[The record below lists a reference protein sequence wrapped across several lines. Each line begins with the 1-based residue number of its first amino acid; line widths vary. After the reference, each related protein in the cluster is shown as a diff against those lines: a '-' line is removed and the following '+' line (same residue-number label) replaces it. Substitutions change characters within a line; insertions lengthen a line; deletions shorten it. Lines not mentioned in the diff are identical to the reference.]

1 MLMPGKQFSWL
12 HYRNEKN
19 SPRNSAWWGEQLLA
33 WLWVPKSIPLLGQVQ
48 LACCW
53 SRYVCPHIWQCCW
66 LCTQQ
71 PPLLQNTIED
81 TRAWLSSGAAALTAV
96 QLCCFMWE
104 TEGKQRKSLIQ
115 IQQDRKAWGWE
126 ALGDPRG
133 WKGEASPGMEQV
145 VQCLGA
151 QPSCSSRAWDFAG
164 SGSGHPSPQIQVGLQ
179 QMRGYT
185 DEMKL
190 CRGTAL
196 SKTLSW
202 AHSVLLSC
210 RVPILAWSIAS
221 PFNAGR
227 EPIADSQRDDKLVK
241 EFLKS
246 YQYWESSLLHCL
258 SGRFH

>member
-1 MLMPGKQFSWL
+1 MLMPGKQFCKLLVTLQKW
-12 HYRNEKN
+12 EKQPQKL
-19 SPRNSAWWGEQLLA
+19 SLMRRTAAGMTVGAKKHPSAG
-33 WLWVPKSIPLLGQVQ
+33 
-48 LACCW
+48 
-53 SRYVCPHIWQCCW
+53 
-66 LCTQQ
+66 
-71 PPLLQNTIED
+71 
-81 TRAWLSSGAAALTAV
+81 SGAACML
-96 QLCCFMWE
+96 L
-104 TEGKQRKSLIQ
+104 
-115 IQQDRKAWGWE
+115 
-126 ALGDPRG
+126 
-133 WKGEASPGMEQV
+133 EQV
-145 VQCLGA
+145 CVSPHLAVLLAVHSAASFAAEHHRGHGGMAQQWGSSPDSSAALLLYVRNWGKTKKISYPNTTGQESLRLGSTWGSERVEGRSIPRDVQCLGA